1 VEGIFDL
8 HYASLPVAW
17 LVKALHYKPEDH
29 GSIPDGII
37 ASCLE
42 IWEPQPS
49 GTLWAFNLLAPE
61 LFFLILA
68 HPLYKMRIIQ
78 EPNMLDL

>member
-8 HYASLPVAW
+8 HYASLPVAR
-17 LVKALHYKPEDH
+17 LVEALHYKPKDS
-29 GSIPDGII
+29 GSIPDGVI

-49 GTLWAFNLLAPE
+49 RTLWAFNKPLEGLLY
-61 LFFLILA
+61 LLYQIQNFFEV
-68 HPLYKMRIIQ
+68 HT
-78 EPNMLDL
+78 

>member
-8 HYASLPVAW
+8 HYASLPVAR
-17 LVKALHYKPEDH
+17 LVEALHYKPEDH
-29 GSIPDGII
+29 GLIPDGVI

-49 GTLWAFNLLAPE
+49 GTL
-61 LFFLILA
+61 
-68 HPLYKMRIIQ
+68 
-78 EPNMLDL
+78 